1 MPLGSRSRPAILW
14 IGVLAGTATLA
25 LLVVT
30 AFATPGFLADDGGA
44 AAKES
49 SSGPSEAPTSAPPAA
64 STAASTGSPTPS
76 LASPEDGRALVR
88 AFLGAVNAKDAAGA
102 MAALCVDSVAQGDI
116 EAALEV
122 GAHVRPDP
130 ATETVD

>member
-1 MPLGSRSRPAILW
+1 MPSGSRSRPAILW

-49 SSGPSEAPTSAPPAA
+49 WSGPSEAPTSAPPAA
-64 STAASTGSPTPS
+64 STASPTPWF
-76 LASPEDGRALVR
+76 ASQEDGRALVR
-88 AFLGAVNAKDAAGA
+88 AFLGAVNAKDTAGA

-116 EAALEV
+116 EAAL
-122 GAHVRPDP
+122 
-130 ATETVD
+130 